1 MKIIPYKTFMLEEVL
16 TLIKETIIKLTKKI
30 TLMSKYAVGL
40 QLIQKN
46 LKRTFMSLLLLQ

>member
-16 TLIKETIIKLTKKI
+16 TLIKETIIKINKKI
-30 TLMSKYAVGL
+30 TLMNKYAVGQ